1 MVLCRSIYNYIRIIN
16 CGFMVTEKEWNELKR
31 KSRLLKKTA
40 EILRV
45 EEKDVPRVTKRF
57 LDEVIE
63 MEKQLKE
70 KKSNSS

>member
-1 MVLCRSIYNYIRIIN
+1 
-16 CGFMVTEKEWNELKR
+16 MVTEKEWNELKR

>member
-1 MVLCRSIYNYIRIIN
+1 
-16 CGFMVTEKEWNELKR
+16 MVTEKDWKELKR
-31 KSRLLKKTA
+31 KSKILKQAA

-57 LDEVIE
+57 IDELAE

-70 KKSNSS
+70 KKSNPS